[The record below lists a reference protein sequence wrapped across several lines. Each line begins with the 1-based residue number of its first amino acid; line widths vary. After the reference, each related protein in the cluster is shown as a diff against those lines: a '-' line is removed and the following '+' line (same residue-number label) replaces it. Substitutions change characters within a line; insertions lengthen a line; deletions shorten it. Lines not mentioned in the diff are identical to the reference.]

1 MGINIYKYI
10 VVVQLRVIQIS
21 MIIFNL
27 YFRIYELNVWG
38 VLIII
43 NNKDN
48 VNSICSDSLLF
59 LKVK

>member
-10 VVVQLRVIQIS
+10 VVVQLRVIQIQ

>member
-10 VVVQLRVIQIS
+10 VVVQLRVIQIL
-21 MIIFNL
+21 MIILNL
-27 YFRIYELNVWG
+27 YFRIYDLNVWG

-48 VNSICSDSLLF
+48 VNSICSDRLLF

>member
-10 VVVQLRVIQIS
+10 VVVQLRVIQIL